1 MIKVT
6 NLYDENFL
14 ERKLFVGFKF
24 DIKINNDVCLF
35 RKKMVKILPDCRTAS
50 LKISVELQ
58 LRKIY

>member
-24 DIKINNDVCLF
+24 DIKINNDECLF
-35 RKKMVKILPDCRTAS
+35 SKKLSRYYLM
-50 LKISVELQ
+50 
-58 LRKIY
+58 